1 MTELSL
7 LWLPVLLS
15 AAIVFVVSSVIHM
28 LSPWHKSDYPQVPNE
43 DKLRDAVRP
52 LGIPPG
58 DYMVPRAASREE
70 LRTPEFA
77 AKMKAGPVMMLTVM
91 PNGPWSMGRNLG
103 LWFLYS
109 IVVGVLAAYVS
120 GRALAVGAPYLQVFR
135 FIGTTAFIGYS
146 VALWQMSIWYR
157 RAWSTTIK
165 ATVDGLI
172 YSLLTAGV
180 FGWLWPR

>member
-1 MTELSL
+1 MTELSV
-7 LWLPVLLS
+7 LWLPILLS
-15 AAIVFVVSSVIHM
+15 AVIVFVVSSVIHM
-28 LSPWHKSDYPQVPNE
+28 LSPWHKGDYPQVPNE
-43 DKLRDAVRP
+43 DRLRDAVRP

-58 DYMVPRAASREE
+58 DYIVPRAASREE

-103 LWFLYS
+103 LWFLYL
-109 IVVGVLAAYVS
+109 IVVGVLAAYVP

-157 RAWSTTIK
+157 RAWSTTVK

>member
-109 IVVGVLAAYVS
+109 IVVGILAAYVS